1 MAKQRVLRSP
11 FLQSLVK
18 GELMHNKTQPT
29 RPSHIKQSAIAL
41 GIAGAAAL
49 FTLASSAPLWAAQTQ
64 LEAPK
69 SGLWIVELEL
79 PSMMQTL
86 NNQGQSMAQSDRSAP
101 SFKQQLALVEDQ
113 VEQQRELLAQSMA
126 MELTPRHSYRV
137 GMTGFA
143 AAMSAADAELL
154 RQQPGVKAVY
164 PDVEYVPLLDSGPAW
179 IGAPGIWN
187 GPAGS
192 NSEGEGVVVGVI
204 DGGINWDH
212 PFFSATGADGF
223 THTNPRGQTFG
234 LCSNPAVVCNNKL
247 IGVYDFTNEGSNG
260 RSITNH
266 GSHVASIA
274 AGNRL
279 ALSLPLPS
287 GNTTFTLSGVAPHA
301 NVISYK
307 VCESTSNNTA
317 GSCSGAAILNAIEQA
332 VLDRVDVINISLG
345 TTAPLFEL
353 PWRLPIPNAELSA
366 REAGVVV
373 AVAAGN
379 LGPQE
384 RTVSSSGHSPWVIT
398 AGNSTHNRII
408 GQTVTDLSGGATT
421 PPPDL
426 VGAGN
431 TEGSSERRIVHARD
445 FGFALCG
452 VGPAEL
458 RSGCNGGN
466 DAITGASNP
475 FAPNTFNGE
484 IVVCDRGEY
493 GRVEKGFNVLAA
505 GAGGMILANTEEQGR
520 DTTSDAHCLP
530 AVHVDSEQG
539 DALRTWLA
547 SGDGHR
553 GRITATN
560 RVLDDG
566 LADQIVSSSSR
577 GPNPE
582 IPGVVKPNLMAPGAN
597 ILGASADANAVAFLT
612 GTSMASPHVAGSA
625 ALLLGV
631 NPGWTPA
638 HVQSTLVSTARHNV
652 IFDGDEAAPINS
664 RGAGLAQPTN
674 ALNAGLYL
682 NISAN
687 DFRAANPAN
696 NGDPRQL
703 NLALMQ
709 DPNCMERCSFTRR
722 VTDLQGGG
730 SWQVAVEGELPLTV
744 APSQFTLSAGQSQVL
759 TITADVTDPSLL
771 GRWVDGAVVLRSP
784 GAPEQRLQATV
795 LASGGA
801 LPTSGEITTTETR
814 GRVAVELSGLAEIT
828 LGNWDA
834 GNLVP
839 GVLSQFSN
847 ISQDP
852 SRTDP
857 FDSPAGTAL
866 QFIDVPAD
874 TAFLLVRVNQ
884 ASASDIDLF
893 VGLDSNGNRAPSG
906 GEQLCSS
913 TTSGVV
919 EQCMLLNPEPGTYW
933 AVYQNFSSGTNSTS
947 SISTEYAVAAKQNSG
962 NFFVNGP
969 GVVAAG
975 DNFSLDLAWD
985 DGRIQNNSSWWGALT
1000 LGTDN
1005 NNPGNIGILPIR
1017 ILRSGRDTN
1026 RSLPLFNQQA
1036 RSVAVA
1042 ANDEYD
1048 RMFIDVPPG
1057 AQSLTVTLSEAGLT
1071 ARGAL
1076 DLAPV
1081 AFDNAFAEEPFA
1093 AVAPAERL
1101 MSRNISN
1108 GGVTLNV
1115 AGASLIPGRWYVIPR
1130 NTGGS
1135 EFNVRVEANVV
1146 MGDAG
1151 FVPERNSFGPIN
1163 RNISQGVEFNRVG
1176 NSFGAAFFTYEENGA
1191 PVTYLGAGS
1200 LANGQS
1206 LLPHGPLNA
1215 FVGIP
1220 GAQEGMPVGYIGLT
1234 FIGPQEAILSYDLL
1248 GESGSERLGT
1258 IAQLSCPQRN
1268 GQLLNVTGHWTP
1280 QTAGGGGT
1288 ALLVNENN
1296 QAYVFYFFD
1305 QQGRQRWLLA
1315 NSPDNFT
1322 TNAEATA
1329 RQFRGYCPTCAPTS
1343 TGQDIVGT
1351 VTHSFINDVEGQ
1363 QVVNVN
1369 LAQPLN
1375 GSVQLNRAL
1384 FKLTDPNVCQ

>member
-1 MAKQRVLRSP
+1 VLHSIHV
-11 FLQSLVK
+11 LQSSVK
-18 GELMHNKTQPT
+18 GELMQNKTKTHRLTRSKPGVLARGLLSVAAFLSVCGAQP
-29 RPSHIKQSAIAL
+29 AL
-41 GIAGAAAL
+41 
-49 FTLASSAPLWAAQTQ
+49 AAQTQ
-64 LEAPK
+64 DQLKESAN
-69 SGLWIVELEL
+69 GLWIVALET
-79 PSMMQTL
+79 PSMMQML
-86 NNQGQSMAQSDRSAP
+86 DQQGQSMAQSDRAAP

-113 VEQQRELLAQSMA
+113 VEQQRELLAQTLS
-126 MELTPRHSYRV
+126 TPLDATHRYRV
-137 GMTGFA
+137 SMTGFA
-143 AAMSAADAELL
+143 AAMTADEADLL

-187 GPAGS
+187 GPAGL

-234 LCSNPAVVCNNKL
+234 LCSNPVVNCNNKL

-274 AGNRL
+274 TGNRL
-279 ALSLPLPS
+279 ALSLPLPG

-307 VCESTSNNTA
+307 VCESTTNNTA
-317 GSCSGAAILNAIEQA
+317 GSCSGAAIINAIEQA
-332 VLDRVDVINISLG
+332 ILDQVDVINISLG

-353 PWRLPIPNAELSA
+353 PWRLPIPNVELSA
-366 REAGVVV
+366 RESGIVV

-408 GQTVTDLSGGATT
+408 GQTVADLNGGDTN

-431 TEGSSERRIVHARD
+431 TSGSSERRIVHARD

-458 RSGCNGGN
+458 RTGCSGGN
-466 DAITGASNP
+466 DALTGASNP

-493 GRVEKGFNVLAA
+493 GRIEKGFNVLAA
-505 GAGGMILANTEEQGR
+505 GAGGMILANTDEQGG
-520 DTTSDAHCLP
+520 DISSDDHCLP

-539 DALRTWLA
+539 DALRNWLA
-547 SGDGHR
+547 SGNNHR
-553 GRITATN
+553 GRITATS

-566 LADQIVSSSSR
+566 LADQIVASSSR

-597 ILGASADANAVAFLT
+597 ILGASADANSVAFLT

-631 NPGWTPA
+631 NPNWTPA
-638 HVQSTLVSTARHNV
+638 HVQSTLESTTRHNV
-652 IFDGDEAAPINS
+652 IFDGNEAAPVNS
-664 RGAGLAQPTN
+664 RGAGLVQPTN
-674 ALNAGLYL
+674 AVNAGLYL
-682 NISAN
+682 NVSAN

-696 NGDPRQL
+696 SGDPRQL

-709 DPNCMERCSFTRR
+709 DPNCTERCSFTRR
-722 VTDLQGGG
+722 VTDIQGGG
-730 SWQVAVEGELPLTV
+730 SWQVTVEGELPLTV
-744 APSQFTLSAGQSQVL
+744 TPSQFTLSGGQSQTL
-759 TITADVTDPSLL
+759 TIVADVTDPSLL

-795 LASGGA
+795 MASGGA
-801 LPTSGEITTTETR
+801 LPALGEVTTTETR
-814 GRVAVELSGLAEIT
+814 GRVSLALNGLAEIT

-834 GNLVP
+834 GELVP

-852 SRTDP
+852 TRNDP
-857 FDSPAGTAL
+857 FDSPTGTAL
-866 QFIDVPAD
+866 QLIDVPAN
-874 TAFLLVRVNQ
+874 TSFLLVRVNQ

-893 VGLDSNGNRAPSG
+893 VGLDTNGNRAPSS

-913 TTSGVV
+913 TTTTVV
-919 EQCMLLNPEPGTYW
+919 EQCLILNPQPGTYW
-933 AVYQNFSSGTNSTS
+933 AVYQNWNSGTNSTS
-947 SISTEYAVAAKQNSG
+947 SISTEYAVAGASNSG
-962 NFFVNGP
+962 NFFVSGP

-975 DNFSLDLAWD
+975 DSFNLDVAWD
-985 DGRIQNNSSWWGALT
+985 DGRIQNNSSWWASLS

-1005 NNPGNIGILPIR
+1005 NNPGNIGVLPIR
-1017 ILRSGRDTN
+1017 ILRSGQDTN
-1026 RSLPLFNQQA
+1026 RSLPLFNGRA

-1042 ANDEYD
+1042 AGGEYD

-1057 AQSLTVTLSEAGLT
+1057 AQSLTVTLSEAGIT
-1071 ARGAL
+1071 ARGGL
-1076 DLAPV
+1076 DLAMVPFTE
-1081 AFDNAFAEEPFA
+1081 AFSQEPFVP
-1093 AVAPAERL
+1093 VAPAERV
-1101 MSRNISN
+1101 MNRNIAN
-1108 GGVTLNV
+1108 GGVTLTV
-1115 AGASLIPGRWYVIPR
+1115 SGASLTPGRWYVIPR
-1130 NTGGS
+1130 NSGTS
-1135 EFNVRVEANVV
+1135 ELNVRIEANIV
-1146 MGDAG
+1146 MGDPG
-1151 FVPERNSFGPIN
+1151 FTPERNSFGPVN

-1200 LANGQS
+1200 LANSQGV
-1206 LLPHGPLNA
+1206 LPHGPLNA

-1234 FIGPQEAILSYDLL
+1234 FTGPQEAILSYDLL
-1248 GESGSERLGT
+1248 GDSGSEQLGT
-1258 IAQLSCPQRN
+1258 IAQLNCPQRN

-1280 QTAGGGGT
+1280 RTAGGGGT

-1305 QQGRQRWLLA
+1305 QQGQQRWLLA

-1322 TNAEATA
+1322 TNAEASA
-1329 RQFRGYCPTCAPTS
+1329 RQFRGYCPTCAPTT

-1351 VTHSFINDVEGQ
+1351 ITHSFGNDDEGQ
-1363 QVVNVN
+1363 QIVNVN

-1384 FKLTDPNVCQ
+1384 FKLTDTNVCQ